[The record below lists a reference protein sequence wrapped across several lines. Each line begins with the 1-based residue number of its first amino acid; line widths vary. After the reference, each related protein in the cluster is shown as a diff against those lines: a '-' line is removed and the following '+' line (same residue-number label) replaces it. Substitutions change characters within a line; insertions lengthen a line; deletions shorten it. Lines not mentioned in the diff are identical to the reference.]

1 MFNIEDLLSE
11 DFSAYSKDEQ
21 EFMKDYNDKL
31 KQAIK
36 DEIVQDMANRML
48 KDIDKSN
55 ETFVNIL
62 GEILENG
69 FKGLNK
75 MSTRSLVNMYLE
87 RKDEE
92 AFMRLLER
100 VNSLVQ

>member
-1 MFNIEDLLSE
+1 MFKIEDLMSE
-11 DFSAYSKDEQ
+11 DFSSYPEDVQ
-21 EFMKDYNDKL
+21 EFMKDYNHKL

-36 DEIVQDMANRML
+36 DEIVKDTANKML
-48 KDIDKSN
+48 KDIDNSN
-55 ETFVNIL
+55 ETFINIL

-92 AFMRLLER
+92 SFMRLLEK
-100 VNSLVQ
+100 VNSLIQ